1 MAYFPTNVLDN
12 QIKALPTIAS
22 ASGSIANFTTDK
34 AENLVEC
41 EVQIVATGGGGTPT
55 TPIAINGFTG
65 ANVSACGINCFDGQ
79 FTSGYYWGGNVGDT
93 IAKTAHGS
101 RACST
106 NLIPVKPN
114 TTYYFT
120 GSSQSGGNYYW
131 WFCDSNGK
139 ILGSSEAWKG
149 GGQTFTTPNNCT
161 RFAFTISANDT
172 PTDLGINYPST
183 NTTRYAYNGTT
194 HTISFGQTV
203 YGGSLDVLSGKL
215 TITHGYITYNSSTGF
230 IEHTSGRFYK
240 AELPTGLDFANRTES
255 ISNVA
260 TYLDQWNTY
269 GGYFSFDSSGIYINK
284 VSASETLTDFNT
296 RLSNTPFQ
304 VLYPLASATVMQLD
318 SEEVNAI
325 VGTNNVYSD
334 TGNITD
340 LEYKITVGLAIS

>member
-12 QIKALPTIAS
+12 QIKALPTIAT
-22 ASGSIANFTTDK
+22 ASGSIATFTTDK
-34 AENLVEC
+34 AENLVNC

-55 TPIAINGFTG
+55 TPIAINGFDNCSVFANSVNVWEELWELGSYNNTG
-65 ANVSACGINCFDGQ
+65 EKVSYGTRIRSVNKFK
-79 FTSGYYWGGNVGDT
+79 
-93 IAKTAHGS
+93 I
-101 RACST
+101 
-106 NLIPVKPN
+106 KPN
-114 TTYYFT
+114 TTYYFHCST
-120 GSSQSGGNYYW
+120 SNRICFY
-131 WFCDSNGK
+131 DSNMVFVS
-139 ILGSSEAWKG
+139 IIFDVINT
-149 GGQTFTTPNNCT
+149 TFTTPNNAHYM
-161 RFAFTISANDT
+161 AFNLVDAYGTTYNHDVS
-172 PTDLGINYPST
+172 INYPST
-183 NTTRYAYNGTT
+183 ETGYNAFSGAVIPFGTT
-194 HTISFGQTV
+194 I
-203 YGGSLDVLSGKL
+203 YGGSLDVITGKL

-269 GGYFSFDSSGIYINK
+269 GGYFSFGSSGIYINK